1 MGNNNTETIVI
12 YGAGGHAKVIADIL
26 RLTEQYEII
35 GFLDDNNPQK
45 YGNDFYGSYIIGGK
59 EKLNLIKKNGTVNII
74 IGFGNNYIRLR
85 LGGMLKKIGFNLV
98 SAIHPTSI
106 LARDISIGPGTVVA
120 AGVIINPESHIGE
133 NVIINTNV
141 TIDHECNIQDGVH
154 ISPGVIIAGNVNVGK
169 GSWIGVGAIIS
180 DHIIIGSGSII
191 GAGAVVVNN
200 IPNDVVA
207 YGFPAKP
214 IRRVETNDW

>member
-120 AGVIINPESHIGE
+120 AGVIIN
-133 NVIINTNV
+133 TNV